1 MNLLQEYGL
10 KLHVVWKLHEQQ
22 STVTTVLMIDT
33 SSGSAFDPLVIWG
46 TILLSVKIT
55 TTSNSLHQ
63 FTAAIFTL
71 YNITTFLGKHKA
83 NWYQKWPKM
92 CQAVHC
98 SMPSIN
104 LFRLL
109 FYLQILQIQ
118 IVYLPRSL
126 QSVSVTQPNNP
137 IIQSCL
143 SSFHIQHNLWWWH
156 HRLCSCTLPIQLPV
170 LPSLCH
176 SQFHNQNKRRF
187 CHLFNWLIFKPSN
200 LLGSLQRPTTS
211 NNWIVKK
218 LDNNPVWYPTASERW
233 QTQLEYQL
241 GKHLMCVWQT
251 TAEWERCRVDTDL
264 GSVT

>member
-1 MNLLQEYGL
+1 
-10 KLHVVWKLHEQQ
+10 
-22 STVTTVLMIDT
+22 MIDT
-33 SSGSAFDPLVIWG
+33 SSGSAFEPLVIWG

-143 SSFHIQHNLWWWH
+143 SSFHIQHNLWWWY
-156 HRLCSCTLPIQLPV
+156 HRLCFALFQYNFQSYPLSVTLNSTIKTKIVFVTCLTGWFLNPQTHLV
-170 LPSLCH
+170 
-176 SQFHNQNKRRF
+176 
-187 CHLFNWLIFKPSN
+187 LFNVQPQATTG
-200 LLGSLQRPTTS
+200 LLRNWTTILYDSQQLQSTGRH
-211 NNWIVKK
+211 N
-218 LDNNPVWYPTASERW
+218 
-233 QTQLEYQL
+233 
-241 GKHLMCVWQT
+241 
-251 TAEWERCRVDTDL
+251 
-264 GSVT
+264 